1 MIIAASDLAM
11 VIQRRIA
18 EERSGRLTRITH
30 GMPADFAS
38 YKEDV
43 GFIKALQVIDDYI
56 NELRKHKGE
65 IGE

>member
-1 MIIAASDLAM
+1 MIIAASDLAV
-11 VIQRRIA
+11 VIQRRIS
-18 EERSGRLTRITH
+18 EERNSRLTRITQ
-30 GMPADFAS
+30 GMPEDFAQ

-56 NELRKHKGE
+56 NEIRKHKGE